1 MRTSVVV
8 LVVGA
13 IVVLAFLMWT
23 MTRQSVP
30 DRLAR
35 TDAAGTGH
43 GTEAATYA
51 NTGRPGDAA
60 TEDMVPVAGD
70 AVPGPPPADRPPARP
85 APPVDPDSPGRSVDD
100 TESDEAVE
108 PNEPA

>member
-1 MRTSVVV
+1 MRTSVIV
-8 LVVGA
+8 LVVGVV
-13 IVVLAFLMWT
+13 VVLAFLMWT

-43 GTEAATYA
+43 GSAASTHA
-51 NTGRPGDAA
+51 DTGRPGDAA

-70 AVPGPPPADRPPARP
+70 AVPAPPPAARPPARP
-85 APPVDPDSPGRSVDD
+85 APPIDPDAPGRSVDD
-100 TESDEAVE
+100 TDSADAVE